1 MWQRLSS
8 FEPLGLKIIF
18 FYCITQESWF
28 QACLLCFTR
37 TGLDNCLVHQGESN
51 VSTTLTDVH
60 ETTCHFPYG
69 LKENVIFILG
79 KLLANL
85 PDCTVE
91 GLVQPTFFTSATED
105 VVFAA
110 FLIPYKSCEHQ
121 SIHSIFVDLTNLQ
134 TISRHEISFHNTNVY
149 SPRTAS
155 QAQVT
160 RR

>member
-1 MWQRLSS
+1 MWQQLSS

-18 FYCITQESWF
+18 FCCVTQGSWF
-28 QACLLCFTR
+28 QACLLWFTR

-51 VSTTLTDVH
+51 VSTILTDGH

-110 FLIPYKSCEHQ
+110 FQYRISHANTKVFTVFSLPSQTYKPSAGMKFLFTTLTFIPHA
-121 SIHSIFVDLTNLQ
+121 LQ
-134 TISRHEISFHNTNVY
+134 VRHW
-149 SPRTAS
+149 
-155 QAQVT
+155 
-160 RR
+160 